1 MEPTFQTTFI
11 PKKPVTPVTSKT
23 KPRGVVTFLGVIAT
37 LFFLASVVVYA
48 ILYIYK
54 KQITSSIESTTS
66 SLERQSETFD
76 SNVVLELD
84 DVNRRL
90 QSAEI
95 LLENHTVITPLFKS
109 LEEITL
115 KTVRFSNFSFDIDLA
130 NTRNVIV
137 KISGTAQSYD
147 AIALQSDMF
156 SRNRFLKDPVFSNLV
171 PDSKGAVN
179 FDLTFLVDPSF
190 LLYKTYAI
198 Q

>member
-11 PKKPVTPVTSKT
+11 PKKPAAVVTANT
-23 KPRGVVTFLGVIAT
+23 KPSGAVTFFGVIAT
-37 LFFLASVVVYA
+37 LVFLAGIIAYGV
-48 ILYIYK
+48 LYFYE
-54 KQITSSIESTTS
+54 KQLKTSIANTTN

-76 SNVVLELD
+76 SNIVLELD

-95 LLENHTVITPLFKS
+95 LLKNHIVVTPLFKS

-115 KTVRFSNFSFDIDLA
+115 KTVRFNSFSFQFATNETKD
-130 NTRNVIV
+130 VIV
-137 KISGTAQSYD
+137 RMSGIAQDYD

-156 SRNRFLKDPVFSNLV
+156 SKNRFLKDPVFSNLV
-171 PDSKGAVN
+171 PDQKGLIS
-179 FDLTFLVDPSF
+179 FDLTFLVDPAF
-190 LLYKTYAI
+190 LLYKTYNS